1 MTKIE
6 RAKELEARASEMA
19 IAARNSQKAWAAT
32 GDNDLA
38 AQDRQDAELFELE
51 AEMYGDLLR
60 TYEKGDST
68 VETKCPGDGTE
79 GES

>member
-6 RAKELEARASEMA
+6 RAKELIVIAKHRAAEARALQAQWSETGTTSV
-19 IAARNSQKAWAAT
+19 ARLHGEN
-32 GDNDLA
+32 
-38 AQDRQDAELFELE
+38 AELFELE
-51 AEMYGDLLR
+51 AEMYGDLLSM
-60 TYEKGDST
+60 YEKGDST